1 MMFVI
6 SKETL
11 NQSRFKK
18 DDFLTNATKKHAK
31 L

>member
-6 SKETL
+6 RWETL

-18 DDFLTNATKKHAK
+18 DDFLTNPTKKTR
-31 L
+31 